1 MRGLEAGLKF
11 EYVYENNEMVK
22 SDNTF
27 FVATGVTDGMLF
39 AGVKKLGTTIITE
52 SLVIRGRSGTV
63 RTVLAEHKAGRW
75 L

>member
-1 MRGLEAGLKF
+1 
-11 EYVYENNEMVK
+11 MVK

-39 AGVKKLGTTIITE
+39 SGVKKLGKTIITE